1 MSCTKLASTLLMMVV
16 GLLLGLLSQSA
27 RWGMIGWEMFFL
39 SLLFPVLYSLLIWAD
54 STGENHSLRV
64 GMLSVL
70 ASFVQLIGYGTGFL
84 RHELLTGAV
93 LNGLPV
99 DAEFLG
105 HRMMLI
111 D

>member
-1 MSCTKLASTLLMMVV
+1 MGFLLLMMVV

-39 SLLFPVLYSLLIWAD
+39 SLLFPVLYSLLICAD

-84 RHELLTGAV
+84 RAWWLRCVCGRTQHQPA
-93 LNGLPV
+93 
-99 DAEFLG
+99 A
-105 HRMMLI
+105 H
-111 D
+111 